1 MFAHSVGEGVPRFLA
16 FVELSILRHVAY
28 AYGVLPSIC
37 SLCGEGGGEHT
48 AVFLCLLNFSNEM
61 PYALDNLPCG

>member
-1 MFAHSVGEGVPRFLA
+1 MPRFLA
-16 FVELSILRHVAY
+16 FVELGILRHVAC

-48 AVFLCLLNFSNEM
+48 AVFLRFLNVSNEM
-61 PYALDNLPCG
+61 PYALDNLLRG